1 MVRLP
6 LSQSTSLSSTPP
18 RETAARE
25 RTPAR
30 RPLRPI
36 RLTIFLLVVAV
47 AALFEPN
54 YFRFVA
60 RQLIALEAWRTGI
73 SVQIG
78 GIDGSLLEPL
88 VLRNSVWI
96 YESGSGPITR
106 LEIADATAVFSWR
119 NLLPR
124 SSGPWFE
131 RLTINGLTGKIQF
144 PTEVAPLVESTPL
157 SYFKLPSPRGGS
169 FPAPELIEAKGVDF
183 IFQSNTDY
191 LRLADT
197 DFTLSKVAPGKLR
210 AGQIAIKQPW
220 LNRTFRDVRATTAL
234 QDTRVELANL
244 TLEPGVQIQS
254 FSAEMDK
261 LARGQLNLDMRLA
274 AFGGEIRIAAKTLSQ
289 QRPFAFEATGNFS
302 QIGVAK
308 LSTFLGASDAAGG
321 TIKGGYF
328 TFRGPPQQLERATA
342 RLRLEAT
349 NFQWESR
356 QWDALVFG
364 ASLME
369 GRVQVPE
376 FALTQGHNRLNL
388 NGEMPLPTP
397 GVAWWQSEFSVNI
410 AAKIEN
416 LTELS
421 ALMLPEFQF
430 AAGRANI
437 DGSIRGKDQQFNGQL
452 IVSGSNLKWH
462 NAPIEELHAGV
473 KLTGNELQLT
483 NISLFNNGDYLRGH
497 GVVNIIG
504 DKQYWGEVHASIEDL
519 AQYSA
524 LLQKPIVPEPLAGGA
539 NIDWSGE
546 GSAKGHSG
554 KFSAR
559 LRKLR
564 SLGTTAA
571 LLHPINADLDGN
583 YAPGMMQFSR
593 FLLSDDVSSFT
604 ANVGVG
610 NKALSFQDIKLYH
623 QQALWLEGDALLPF
637 DVWNAWPNTTLA
649 KLFDDQTVCKLNL
662 TAHNLDLR
670 EASLLT
676 GWKFPIEGVVT
687 GNVVA
692 EGPVNG
698 LKTGGK
704 LTLTKAQIPLGWSGE
719 LLTNVQGEATLE
731 GANVIVK
738 TISAQHSTGKYTGTG
753 QVTLTDVRN
762 PTLQMTILGA
772 GTRLPLFATSESS
785 LIAEVGGKVDVTGPV
800 NAATVKGDL
809 QLLSARYTAAPNAS
823 KLTPM
828 VDFTPLFLGDTGGDL
843 PAVLATPVAPWS
855 DWKFETT
862 LRTPTPAPLTVDTAW
877 RGNPATLATD
887 LRLIGSGGA
896 LDLTGTATIRGG
908 NFDVQEST
916 LTLTEATLHFRE
928 GFTTNPSLI
937 VQAHGEAFGE
947 KFTHHVVG
955 TLEQPMHFFV
965 FAPPLTEQT
974 ILASFRT
981 TPPALDRP
989 APVALRVAAELFE
1002 GVEVAEWTPIVIPPP
1017 APAVPPPAP
1026 APAPATPVP
1035 APVPGVAQ

>member
-1 MVRLP
+1 MRPVRL
-6 LSQSTSLSSTPP
+6 
-18 RETAARE
+18 AV
-25 RTPAR
+25 
-30 RPLRPI
+30 
-36 RLTIFLLVVAV
+36 FLLVIAI

-60 RQLIALEAWRTGI
+60 RQLIALEAWRTGV

-78 GIDGSLLEPL
+78 SVGGSLLEPL
-88 VLRNSVWI
+88 VLRNSVWM

-106 LEIADATAVFSWR
+106 LEVTSATAVFSWR

-131 RLTINGLTGKIQF
+131 RLTIQGLTGKIQF
-144 PTEVAPLVESTPL
+144 PTEVAPFAAPPPL
-157 SYFKLPSPRGGS
+157 SFIKLPSPRGGS
-169 FPAPELIEAKGVDF
+169 FPAPELIEARGVDF
-183 IFQSNTDY
+183 IFQSNGDY

-197 DFTLSKVAPGKLR
+197 EFTLSKVAPGKIR

-234 QDTRVELANL
+234 QETRVELANL
-244 TLEPGVQIQS
+244 TLEPNVQIQS

-289 QRPFAFEATGNFS
+289 ERPFAFEATGNFS

-308 LSTFLGASDAAGG
+308 LATFLGASDAAGG

-328 TFRGPPQQLERATA
+328 TFRGPPQQIARATA

-349 NFQWESR
+349 NFQWDSR

-376 FALTQGHNRLNL
+376 FALTQGHNQLNL
-388 NGEMPLPTP
+388 SGEMPLPTP

-410 AAKIEN
+410 AAKIDN

-421 ALMLPEFQF
+421 ALMLPEFKF
-430 AAGRANI
+430 AAGKANI

-452 IVSGSNLKWH
+452 IVSGSHLKWH

-504 DKQYWGEVHASIEDL
+504 DKQYWGEIHASIEDL
-519 AQYSA
+519 AQYAA

-554 KFSAR
+554 KFTAR

-571 LLHPINADLDGN
+571 LLHPINADLDGT
-583 YAPGMMQFSR
+583 YAPGTMQFSR
-593 FLLSDDVSSFT
+593 FMLSDDASSFT

-649 KLFDDQTVCKLNL
+649 KLIDDQTVTKVNL
-662 TAHNLDLR
+662 TAYNLGLR

-676 GWKFPIEGVVT
+676 GWKFPIEGVVL
-687 GNVVA
+687 GNFIA
-692 EGPVNG
+692 EGPLNG
-698 LKTGGK
+698 LKTSGK
-704 LTLTKAQIPLGWSGE
+704 LTLSKAQIPLGWSGE
-719 LLTNVQGEATLE
+719 ILTKVEGDATFD
-731 GANVIVK
+731 GASMLVK
-738 TISAQHSTGKYTGTG
+738 TISAQHPTGVYSGIG
-753 QVTLTDVRN
+753 QVNFADLHN
-762 PTLQMTILGA
+762 PALQMTITSA
-772 GTRLPLFATSESS
+772 GTRLPLFSTPASS
-785 LIAEVGGKVDVTGPV
+785 LVAQVSGQVQVAGPVSAASVTGEI
-800 NAATVKGDL
+800 
-809 QLLSARYTAAPNAS
+809 QLLSARFLPT
-823 KLTPM
+823 TPTLSE
-828 VDFTPLFLGDTGGDL
+828 VEFTPLFLGDGIGQL
-843 PAVLATPVAPWS
+843 PAFVTTSVAPWI
-855 DWKFETT
+855 DWKFDTT
-862 LRTPTPAPLTVDTAW
+862 LLTKAPVPLSWKSLSTEPTT
-877 RGNPATLATD
+877 ATLAAN
-887 LRLIGSGGA
+887 LRLAG
-896 LDLTGTATIRGG
+896 TGTALEVTGEATIRGG
-908 NFDVQEST
+908 FIRVQESS
-916 LTLTEATLHFRE
+916 LALTEAIVTFRE
-928 GFTTNPSLI
+928 GFSLNPSI
-937 VQAHGEAFGE
+937 VAQARGSAFGE
-947 KFTHHVVG
+947 PFTHHLTG
-955 TLEQPMHFFV
+955 TVLHPMHFFV
-965 FAPPLTEQT
+965 FAPPLTEPT
-974 ILASFRT
+974 ILASLKST
-981 TPPALDRP
+981 RP
-989 APVALRVAAELFE
+989 SFDLPSPLGLRVPTELFD
-1002 GVEVAEWTPIVIPPP
+1002 GVVIAAWAPISTPPPP
-1017 APAVPPPAP
+1017 AP
-1026 APAPATPVP
+1026 PVP
-1035 APVPGVAQ
+1035 APTPGAAQ

>member
-1 MVRLP
+1 M
-6 LSQSTSLSSTPP
+6 SQSTSLSSTPP
-18 RETAARE
+18 RETPPRE
-25 RTPAR
+25 RPSAR
-30 RPLRPI
+30 RPLRPV
-36 RLTIFLLVVAV
+36 RLTIFLLVIAV

-54 YFRFVA
+54 CFRFVA
-60 RQLIALEAWRTGI
+60 RQLIALEAWRTGV

-78 GIDGSLLEPL
+78 SIGGSLLEPL

-106 LEIADATAVFSWR
+106 LEIASATAVFSWR

-131 RLTINGLTGKIQF
+131 RFTAHGVTGKIQF
-144 PTEVAPLVESTPL
+144 PTEVAPLVGPASFARL
-157 SYFKLPSPRGGS
+157 KLPSLHGIT
-169 FPAPELIEAKGVDF
+169 FPSPELIEASGVDF
-183 IFQSNTDY
+183 IFQSNADY

-197 DFTLSKVAPGKLR
+197 EFTLSKVAPGKIR
-210 AGQIAIKQPW
+210 ARQIAIKQPW

-234 QDTRVELANL
+234 QEPRVELANL

-289 QRPFAFEATGNFS
+289 ERPFAFEATGNFS

-308 LSTFLGASDAAGG
+308 LAAFLGASDAAGG

-328 TFRGPPQQLERATA
+328 TFRGPPQQLDRATA

-349 NFQWESR
+349 NFQWDSR

-376 FALTQGHNRLNL
+376 FALTQGHNQLNL
-388 NGEMPLPTP
+388 SGEMPLPVA

-410 AAKIEN
+410 AARIDN

-421 ALMLPEFQF
+421 ALMLPEFKF
-430 AAGRANI
+430 AAGRVNI
-437 DGSIRGKDQQFNGQL
+437 DGSIRGKDQRFNGQL
-452 IVSGSNLKWH
+452 IASGYRLKWH

-473 KLTGNELQLT
+473 KFTGNELQLT

-504 DKQYWGEVHASIEDL
+504 DKQYWGEVHTSIEDL

-554 KFSAR
+554 KFTAR

-571 LLHPINADLDGN
+571 LLHPINADLDGT
-583 YAPGMMQFSR
+583 YAPGTMQFSR
-593 FLLSDDVSSFT
+593 FMLSDDASSFT

-649 KLFDDQTVCKLNL
+649 KLLDDQTVSKVNL
-662 TAHNLDLR
+662 TAYNLGLR

-676 GWKFPIEGVVT
+676 GWKFPLEGAVL
-687 GNVVA
+687 GDFVA
-692 EGPVNG
+692 EGPLNA
-698 LKTGGK
+698 LKTSGK
-704 LTLTKAQIPLGWSGE
+704 LTLSKAQIPLGWSGE
-719 LLTNVQGEATLE
+719 LLTEVEGEATFD
-731 GANVIVK
+731 GANVLVK
-738 TISAQHSTGKYTGTG
+738 TISAQHSTGVYSGTG
-753 QVTLTDVRN
+753 QVNLADLRN
-762 PTLQMTILGA
+762 PRLQMMITSA
-772 GTRLPLFATSESS
+772 GTRLPLFSTPHAS
-785 LIAEVGGKVDVTGPV
+785 LVAQVSGKVQIAGPASAASVTGEI
-800 NAATVKGDL
+800 
-809 QLLSARYTAAPNAS
+809 QLLSARFTPSTPNAS
-823 KLTPM
+823 EVQL
-828 VDFTPLFLGDTGGDL
+828 TPLFLGDGIGDL
-843 PAVLATPVAPWS
+843 PAFVTSSVAPWG
-855 DWKFETT
+855 DWKFDAT
-862 LRTPTPAPLTVDTAW
+862 LRTTAPVPLSWQARQSEPTAATVET
-877 RGNPATLATD
+877 N
-887 LRLIGSGGA
+887 LRLAGTGAELDVTGS
-896 LDLTGTATIRGG
+896 ATIRGG
-908 NFDVQEST
+908 TVRVREST
-916 LTLTEATLHFRE
+916 LALSEAVVTFRE
-928 GFTTNPSLI
+928 GFGQNPSI
-937 VQAHGEAFGE
+937 IAQARGSAFGE
-947 KFTHHVVG
+947 PFTHHLTG
-955 TLEQPMHFFV
+955 TLLHPMHFFV
-965 FAPPLTEQT
+965 FAPPLTEPG
-974 ILASFRT
+974 ILASLQSAPT
-981 TPPALDRP
+981 SLDLP
-989 APVALRVAAELFE
+989 SPLGLRVPAELFD
-1002 GVEVAEWTPIVIPPP
+1002 GVEVTDWAPITTPQPP
-1017 APAVPPPAP
+1017 APPAS
-1026 APAPATPVP
+1026 AAVP

>member
-1 MVRLP
+1 M
-6 LSQSTSLSSTPP
+6 
-18 RETAARE
+18 
-25 RTPAR
+25 
-30 RPLRPI
+30 
-36 RLTIFLLVVAV
+36 
-47 AALFEPN
+47 
-54 YFRFVA
+54 
-60 RQLIALEAWRTGI
+60 
-73 SVQIG
+73 QIG
-78 GIDGSLLEPL
+78 SIDGSLLEPL

-106 LEIADATAVFSWR
+106 LEIASAIAVFSWR

-131 RLTINGLTGKIQF
+131 RLSIHGLTGKIQF
-144 PTEVAPLVESTPL
+144 PTDVAPLIEPAPL
-157 SYFKLPSPRGGS
+157 SRLKFPSPRGGS
-169 FPAPELIEAKGVDF
+169 FPSPELIEASAVDF
-183 IFQSNTDY
+183 IFQSNADY

-197 DFTLSKVAPGKLR
+197 EFTLSKVAPGKIR

-234 QDTRVELANL
+234 QETRVELANL
-244 TLEPGVQIQS
+244 TLESDVQIQS
-254 FSAEMDK
+254 FSAELDK

-308 LSTFLGASDAAGG
+308 LATFLGASDAAGG

-328 TFRGPPQQLERATA
+328 TFRGPPQQLGRATA

-388 NGEMPLPTP
+388 SGEMPLPTP

-410 AAKIEN
+410 AAKIDN

-421 ALMLPEFQF
+421 ALMLPEFKF
-430 AAGRANI
+430 AAGKANI

-452 IVSGSNLKWH
+452 IVSGSHLKWH

-571 LLHPINADLDGN
+571 LLHPINADLDGS
-583 YAPGMMQFSR
+583 YAPGTMQFSR
-593 FLLSDDVSSFT
+593 FMLSDDAASFT

-610 NKALSFQDIKLYH
+610 NKALSFQNIKLYH

-637 DVWNAWPNTTLA
+637 DVWNAWPSTTLV
-649 KLFDDQTVCKLNL
+649 KLLDDQTVSKVNL
-662 TAHNLDLR
+662 TAYNLGLR

-676 GWKFPIEGVVT
+676 GWKFPIEGVVL
-687 GNVVA
+687 GNFVA
-692 EGPVNG
+692 EGPING
-698 LKTGGK
+698 LKTSGK

-719 LLTNVQGEATLE
+719 LLTKVEGEATFD
-731 GANVIVK
+731 GANMLVK
-738 TISAQHSTGKYTGTG
+738 TISAQHSTGVYSGSG
-753 QVTLTDVRN
+753 QVNLTDLRN
-762 PTLQMTILGA
+762 PELQMTITSA
-772 GTRLPLFATSESS
+772 GTRLPLFSTSEAS
-785 LIAEVGGKVDVTGPV
+785 LVAQVSGKVQIAGPASAASVTG
-800 NAATVKGDL
+800 DI
-809 QLLSARYTAAPNAS
+809 QLLSARFMPWTTAAS
-823 KLTPM
+823 EVEL
-828 VDFTPLFLGDTGGDL
+828 TPLFLGDGIGSL
-843 PAVLATPVAPWS
+843 PAFVTTSVAPWV
-855 DWKFETT
+855 DWKFDTT
-862 LRTPTPAPLTVDTAW
+862 LRTTAPVPLSWKALQSEPTAATVET
-877 RGNPATLATD
+877 N
-887 LRLIGSGGA
+887 LRLAGTDTE
-896 LDLTGTATIRGG
+896 LDVTGTATIRGG
-908 NFDVQEST
+908 TIRVQESS
-916 LTLTEATLHFRE
+916 LVLSEAVVTFRE
-928 GFTTNPSLI
+928 GFGQNPSI
-937 VQAHGEAFGE
+937 VAQARGSAFGE
-947 KFTHHVVG
+947 PFTHHITG
-955 TLEQPMHFFV
+955 TLLHPMHFFV
-965 FAPPLTEQT
+965 FAPPLTEST
-974 ILASFRT
+974 ILASLHSA
-981 TPPALDRP
+981 PLSLDLP
-989 APVALRVAAELFE
+989 SPLGLRIPTELFE
-1002 GVEVAEWTPIVIPPP
+1002 GVEVTGWAPIATPPP
-1017 APAVPPPAP
+1017 PVQSVPAP
-1026 APAPATPVP
+1026 APAP
-1035 APVPGVAQ
+1035 VPGAAQ